1 MQVTIPLSHLAAAL
15 EFSAVKDVRY
25 YLNGVFVDPSAGN
38 LVATNGHAA
47 YIGQPGSVTLDGE
60 GDGFIISNANCAEI
74 IKAGKAIKAK
84 EVSLDVVGG
93 LITVAGPLRVAPFL
107 ALDGR
112 FPDWRLVYPAKL
124 SGVAASYNPEYL
136 MRGVKAS
143 KALGVK
149 NPECNFEFIQ
159 NGTGGAVMILAG
171 GAAHV
176 VVVPF
181 RDTGTPANFERFG
194 V

>member
-1 MQVTIPLSHLAAAL
+1 MQVNIPLSHLAAAL

-25 YLNGVFVDPSAGN
+25 YLNGVYVDPRAGN

-47 YIGQPGSVTLDGE
+47 YIGRPGSVTLDGE
-60 GDGFIISNANCAEI
+60 GDGFIISSAHCAEI

-84 EVSLDVVGG
+84 VVYLDVVADT
-93 LITVAGPLRVAPFL
+93 ITVAGLRVAPFL
-107 ALDGR
+107 ALEGR
-112 FPDWRLVYPAKL
+112 FPDWRRIYPAEL
-124 SGVAASYNPEYL
+124 SGEAASYNPEYL
-136 MRGVKAS
+136 MRCVKAG

-149 NPECNFEFIQ
+149 NPDYNFEFIQ

-171 GAAHV
+171 GEAHV
-176 VVVPF
+176 VVMPL
-181 RDTGTPANFERFG
+181 RDASSPATFERFG